1 MYTYDDNTFSD
12 LFKEVYG
19 FRPRTDSWADWTSRT
34 PRQKQELWNALC
46 DELEVVMLRE
56 KLAKDRKTQ
65 NFENRVKETLS
76 LGAKTRK
83 DAIRWIFQAD
93 NIDTTDGQFA
103 GYACYLLGLPYSY
116 EEEFR
121 AIVQ

>member
-1 MYTYDDNTFSD
+1 MYTYDENTFSD
-12 LFKEVYG
+12 LHKEVYG
-19 FRPRTDSWADWTSRT
+19 FRPNTDMWKDWTSRT
-34 PRQKQELWNALC
+34 PRQKQELWNALS
-46 DELEVVMLRE
+46 DELEDVMKEE

-65 NFENRVKETLS
+65 NFENRIKTTLS

-93 NIDTTDGQFA
+93 KIDTTDGQFA
-103 GYACYLLGLPYSY
+103 GYACHLLGLPYSY

>member
-1 MYTYDDNTFSD
+1 MYTYDENTFSD
-12 LFKEVYG
+12 LHKEVYG
-19 FRPRTDSWADWTSRT
+19 FRPNTDMWKDWTSRT
-34 PRQKQELWNALC
+34 PRQKQELWNALS
-46 DELEVVMLRE
+46 DELEDVMKEE

-65 NFENRVKETLS
+65 NFENRIKTTLS

-83 DAIRWIFQAD
+83 DAIRSIFQAD
-93 NIDTTDGQFA
+93 KIDTTDGQFA

-121 AIVQ
+121 TIVQ

>member
-12 LFKEVYG
+12 LHKEVYG
-19 FRPRTDSWADWTSRT
+19 FRPKADGWADWTSRT

-46 DELEVVMLRE
+46 DELEVVMKEE

-76 LGAKTRK
+76 LG
-83 DAIRWIFQAD
+83 
-93 NIDTTDGQFA
+93 TTNLRFDA

-121 AIVQ
+121 TIVQ